1 MRKIHVK
8 GYTIEAGKV
17 KAFEDDF
24 FVDDLAITVRDVF
37 DMLEDDGVRIESA
50 AELESGLRYVRGS
63 ELVAWGWLAC
73 EDDGWLQ
80 KVVPYRVDEYGRA
93 YSIAETWE

>member
-8 GYTIEAGKV
+8 GYTVEAGQY

-24 FVDDLAITVRDVF
+24 IVDDLIITVQDVF
-37 DMLEDDGVRIESA
+37 DMLENDGVRIESA
-50 AELESGLRYVRGS
+50 EELESGLHYVRGGG
-63 ELVAWGWLAC
+63 LVAWGWIAS
-73 EDDGWLQ
+73 EDDGWLR
-80 KVVPYRVDEYGRA
+80 KVVPYRVDEFGRA

>member
-8 GYTIEAGKV
+8 GYVIEEGNY

-24 FVDDLAITVRDVF
+24 CVDDLIITIQDVF
-37 DMLEDDGVRIESA
+37 DMLESDGVHIESA
-50 AELESGLRYVRGS
+50 AELESGLRYVRGGS
-63 ELVAWGWLAC
+63 LVSWGWIAS

-80 KVVPYRVDEYGRA
+80 KVVPYRVDKCGRA